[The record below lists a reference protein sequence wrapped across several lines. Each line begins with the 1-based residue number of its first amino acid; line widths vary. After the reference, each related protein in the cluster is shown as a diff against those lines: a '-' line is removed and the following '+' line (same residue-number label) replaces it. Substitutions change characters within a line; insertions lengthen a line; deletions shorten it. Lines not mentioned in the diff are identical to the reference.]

1 MIVHPVELGSET
13 LTLLAPVFSH
23 GATVAQ
29 GVATRLLGDM
39 VAKRLAH
46 AGHEDAWEEFKHD
59 PTNRAP
65 TERFLRQILNE
76 DPEFQAQLEGALVAA
91 MQENSHNSEQHGNIN
106 ITDSGQAQIGNR
118 GDTIKGDRVA
128 TRGGTYNER
137 ARITNK
143 TTNKTPGGSVVA
155 LAVVAFVVIVGL
167 LFIGG
172 RALLHLLESGNLSA
186 NSTCQDFLNA
196 SPEAQQEIVQSLAA
210 QYHKPDYVTPLGEPE
225 VPYYCAANPSVT
237 LGQFFANA
245 QP

>member
-1 MIVHPVELGSET
+1 MDPAELGSTT

-23 GATVAQ
+23 GTAVAQ

-39 VAKRLAH
+39 VAKRLAR
-46 AGHEDAWEEFKHD
+46 AGHEDVWEEFKQD
-59 PTNRAP
+59 PANRAP
-65 TERFLRQILNE
+65 TERFLQQILHE
-76 DPEFQAQLEGALVAA
+76 DPEFQTRLEGALMAA

-106 ITDSGQAQIGNR
+106 ITGSGQAQIGNR
-118 GDTIKGDRVA
+118 GDTIEGGRVA

-155 LAVVAFVVIVGL
+155 LAVVALVVIAGL
-167 LFIGG
+167 LFVGA
-172 RALLHLLESGNLSA
+172 RALLHRLDNGGLSA

-196 SPEAQQEIVQSLAA
+196 PQDAQQAIIQSLAA

-225 VPYYCAANPSVT
+225 VPYFCAANPSVT
-237 LGQFFANA
+237 LGQFFARA